1 MFKDDEIQD
10 YYDQA
15 FTGITYHE
23 ELAFKTFDECAFIDC
38 NFSDAIFQSCKFK
51 HCYFVN
57 CNLSLLRLKGSYFI
71 DVSFESCKIL
81 GVNWTYAEI
90 SLHQN
95 LKFLKCNISQ
105 SNFLGLRLSSIIISE
120 CIARDVDFRDCDL
133 SKAILTSNDF
143 QNTLFSNTNLIKAD
157 FTNST
162 NYCINVFENQ
172 IKDAKFSLP
181 EAISLLTGL
190 GVKIS

>member
-1 MFKDDEIQD
+1 MFKNDKIQD
-10 YYDQA
+10 YYDHE
-15 FTGITYHE
+15 FTGIAYHE
-23 ELAFKTFDECAFIDC
+23 ELAFKTFDECTFTDC

-51 HCYFVN
+51 HCRLVN
-57 CNLSLLRLKGSYFI
+57 CNLSLLCLKGSYFI
-71 DVSFESCKIL
+71 DVGFELCKIL

-105 SNFLGLRLSSIIISE
+105 SNFLGLNLSSIIISE

-133 SKAILTSNDF
+133 SKSTLIGNDF

-157 FTNST
+157 FTNSI
-162 NYCINVFENQ
+162 NYYINVFENQ
-172 IKDAKFSLP
+172 IKGAQFSLP